1 MLLFIAL
8 QNDACLLWPI
18 EEINANV
25 PTNERNIYN
34 VIIGM
39 NLGILSREVEVYK
52 EIAVNEKY
60 EKTCQRARSHK
71 IIQIQKHANARARTE
86 GIESKARAHNGTRYR
101 SQALN
106 CTLSSRKRRALG
118 WWWSAG

>member
-60 EKTCQRARSHK
+60 EKTCQLFGDQTCKPTSCQARGVS
-71 IIQIQKHANARARTE
+71 
-86 GIESKARAHNGTRYR
+86 
-101 SQALN
+101 
-106 CTLSSRKRRALG
+106 
-118 WWWSAG
+118 